1 MRLGAAKW
9 VSTAQANLP
18 RADPVTPILRTAKQ
32 ACLQGMRAT
41 TAFNL
46 VSRSSWRRSRLPIL
60 CYHGVAAYGQERWDG
75 SLFVSAELFV
85 KRVQTLVDGG
95 FQVLSLPEGL
105 SRLAANTL
113 PERSVVLTFDDGF
126 YSFYQVAWPILKRY
140 NLPATV
146 YLTTYYCSYNRPVF
160 DLISAYLL
168 WQARPAIYPAHNL
181 ANLGSELDLRTGTAR
196 ARALRHLKSWAAE
209 QNLGGSGKDE
219 LVQQLA
225 EQIGIDYREVL
236 RRRLL
241 HLMNPDEIA
250 ELAAGGVNFEL
261 HTHRH
266 RMPLDRDRLWEEL
279 KQNRGRIAE
288 WTGGPPPDHFCF
300 PSGVWHPSQLPWL
313 QQWGIRSAATC
324 QPGLVTRNTAPLLL
338 PRVIDH
344 SELGHVEFESWLAG
358 VRGLDPRCL
367 YRMWSSARLAFRMN
381 AEGLQDRGPDPFEEK
396 TRFPDR
402 P

>member
-1 MRLGAAKW
+1 
-9 VSTAQANLP
+9 
-18 RADPVTPILRTAKQ
+18 
-32 ACLQGMRAT
+32 MRAT
-41 TAFNL
+41 TAFKV
-46 VSRSSWRRSRLPIL
+46 VSRSGWRRSRLLIL
-60 CYHGVAAYGQERWDG
+60 CYHGIAAYGQERWDG

-85 KRVQTLVDGG
+85 TRLQTLIDGG
-95 FQVLSLPEGL
+95 FQVLTLEEGL

-113 PERSVVLTFDDGF
+113 PDRSVVLTFDDGF

-140 NLPATV
+140 DLPATV

-168 WQARPAIYPAHNL
+168 WQARPAIYPAHKI
-181 ANLGSELDLRTGTAR
+181 ANLGSELDLRTGAAR
-196 ARALRHLKSWAAE
+196 AHALRHLKRWAAE
-209 QNLGGSGKDE
+209 QNLSGSGKDE
-219 LVQQLA
+219 LAQQLA
-225 EQIGIDYREVL
+225 EQLGIDYRDVL

-250 ELAAGGVNFEL
+250 ELARQGVDFEL

-266 RMPLDRDRLWEEL
+266 RMPLDQDRLWEEL
-279 KQNRGRIAE
+279 KQNRCRIAE
-288 WTGGPPPDHFCF
+288 WTGGSPPNHFCY

-324 QPGLVTRNTAPLLL
+324 QPGLVTRKTAALLL

-358 VRGLDPRCL
+358 VRGFDPRCL
-367 YRMWSSARLAFRMN
+367 YRTWSSAKLGFPMK
-381 AEGLQDRGPDPFEEK
+381 AEELQNREPDPFEEK
-396 TRFPDR
+396 ARFPDR
-402 P
+402 A